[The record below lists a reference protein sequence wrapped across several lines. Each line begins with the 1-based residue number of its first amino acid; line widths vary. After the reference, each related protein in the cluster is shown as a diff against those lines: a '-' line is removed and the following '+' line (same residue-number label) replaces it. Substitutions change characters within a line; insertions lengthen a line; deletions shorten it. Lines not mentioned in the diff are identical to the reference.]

1 MVQPQIGSGGNEGEA
16 ANAAA
21 GIGVDGVSN
30 YDSDYDQSTIAG
42 LLFGQHQTG
51 NILFVIPEAV
61 ASINTS
67 NAVILLE
74 LQKHGHVDTI
84 VQTDALNY
92 PDFAQYN
99 VVVLGSNISVAWT
112 TSNLAHVKEY
122 AESVLCVDEDAAVF
136 LEMGAVGGDA
146 AAKTSLVAITQIEAN
161 DLGIG
166 HGTTV
171 GLAAGANAVAASTIF
186 NTIDMSDA
194 DITETFFGTEN
205 TADNTDV
212 LLAAIFKR
220 QPDGTRGILKDGFE
234 ATGTRWFY
242 GCAYSA
248 VDLNTLGLA
257 VIELI
262 LHMAVQASTLASL
275 EISGDIGDLE
285 TKLFGNQANEFNNGN
300 PMVEFLTGRN
310 SSGTK
315 LPIGKSLYDQHLV
328 PAKDGTDD
336 VHMRD
341 VVGKKE
347 DDAATGAVSTTE
359 SLVAQVKQLITMQKR
374 AKHTLNFKSTT
385 IDPLITLNASAA
397 DEALPS
403 VVVAGIPS
411 GAVITRVEAWVSIG
425 EFEDTST
432 AENSLV
438 LAGTEHIQVKET
450 AAGSFVD
457 AIKLVAAQWLT
468 GASLHRGGNIYF
480 GAIDIK
486 AEVDANDTYSF
497 QIENADVTGASLLL
511 RDVQC
516 GLIVEYTLE

>member
-1 MVQPQIGSGGNEGEA
+1 MSADQIVGGGDGEA
-16 ANAAA
+16 GAAAAAA
-21 GIGVDGVSN
+21 GIGVDGVTAYS
-30 YDSDYDQSTIAG
+30 SDYDQSTIAG
-42 LLFGQHQTG
+42 LLFGQHQTI

-92 PDFAQYN
+92 PDFPQYN
-99 VVVLGSNISVAWT
+99 MIVVGSNISVAWT

-122 AESVLCVDEDAAVF
+122 AESVLCVDEDAAAF

-146 AAKTSLVAITQIEAN
+146 AAKTVLTAITQIEAN
-161 DLGIG
+161 DLGLG

-171 GLAAGANAVAASTIF
+171 GLAAGANTVSAATIY

-220 QPDGTRGILKDGFE
+220 QPDGTRGLLKDGFE

-262 LHMAVQASTLASL
+262 IHMAVQASTLSAL

-285 TKLFGNQANEFNNGN
+285 TKIFGNQANEFNNGN
-300 PMVEFLTGRN
+300 PLVEFMAGRN
-310 SSGTK
+310 STGTR
-315 LPIGKSLYDQHLV
+315 LPIGKSIYDLFGAYVDAGGGIGTDNLAADLLLIHNLV
-328 PAKDGTDD
+328 DSAETAGPLSYTGGELDVIEDTTTTRRRITAEIDLINMTKDGTIRVYRKVDGTNYRLYSE
-336 VHMRD
+336 VTFL
-341 VVGKKE
+341 VG
-347 DDAATGAVSTTE
+347 
-359 SLVAQVKQLITMQKR
+359 
-374 AKHTLNFKSTT
+374 
-385 IDPLITLNASAA
+385 
-397 DEALPS
+397 
-403 VVVAGIPS
+403 
-411 GAVITRVEAWVSIG
+411 
-425 EFEDTST
+425 
-432 AENSLV
+432 
-438 LAGTEHIQVKET
+438 GT
-450 AAGSFVD
+450 
-457 AIKLVAAQWLT
+457 
-468 GASLHRGGNIYF
+468 
-480 GAIDIK
+480 IK
-486 AEVDANDTYSF
+486 AFDVSFTTNQAWKITYEEAVDEGSNRSIPFNTLTEV
-497 QIENADVTGASLLL
+497 
-511 RDVQC
+511 
-516 GLIVEYTLE
+516 LE